1 MTREGTS
8 RGRDRVTAKRVTE
21 RTTEDARD
29 LATAPR
35 TTTYWEAQANY
46 RSTFDMRERF
56 EELTTRELL
65 ARSYATLKARGNYEP
80 RKHGDAS
87 KHQPLTAT
95 EHLEILALGEAM
107 ARYYRHPA
115 RIDEAVKAGASWAQ
129 IADAVGSD
137 EAQARR
143 AYREWADGQ
152 HRLHADYEGKFGM
165 NEAEHAAA
173 ISRACESPAD
183 PRPGTRPSAR
193 LANASAPRLRPK
205 GRPGGDRPGATCTSA
220 TRAAHRAAF
229 RPGHYAPRNDG
240 AAQ

>member
-1 MTREGTS
+1 MTGEGTS
-8 RGRDRVTAKRVTE
+8 RGRDRVTGKRVTE
-21 RTTEDARD
+21 MTTEDARD

-35 TTTYWEAQANY
+35 ATTYWEAQADY

-65 ARSYATLKARGNYEP
+65 ARSYATLKARGTYEP

-95 EHLEILALGEAM
+95 EHLEILALGEAI

-173 ISRACESPAD
+173 IRRACEPPAG
-183 PRPGTRPSAR
+183 PETGHEVPGPPGKRIRPQA
-193 LANASAPRLRPK
+193 APEREA
-205 GRPGGDRPGATCTSA
+205 GR
-220 TRAAHRAAF
+220 
-229 RPGHYAPRNDG
+229 
-240 AAQ
+240 

>member
-1 MTREGTS
+1 MTGEGTS

-21 RTTEDARD
+21 MTTEDARD

-35 TTTYWEAQANY
+35 ATTYWEAQADY

-65 ARSYATLKARGNYEP
+65 ARSYATLKARGTYEP

-95 EHLEILALGEAM
+95 EHLEILALGEAI

-173 ISRACESPAD
+173 ISRACEPPAG
-183 PRPGTRPSAR
+183 PETGHEAPGPPGKRIRPQATPEREA
-193 LANASAPRLRPK
+193 
-205 GRPGGDRPGATCTSA
+205 GR
-220 TRAAHRAAF
+220 
-229 RPGHYAPRNDG
+229 
-240 AAQ
+240 